1 MNGWVRQSRMGLF
14 RCDAERYVVVWQ
26 SWMGLFRCDAER
38 YVVVWQSWMGSVWT
52 FWVR

>member
-26 SWMGLFRCDAER
+26 SWMG
-38 YVVVWQSWMGSVWT
+38 SVWT

>member
-26 SWMGLFRCDAER
+26 SRT
-38 YVVVWQSWMGSVWT
+38 GSE
-52 FWVR
+52 VRGPVGNGKI

>member
-26 SWMGLFRCDAER
+26 SRNGEDVKGHNR
-38 YVVVWQSWMGSVWT
+38 
-52 FWVR
+52 